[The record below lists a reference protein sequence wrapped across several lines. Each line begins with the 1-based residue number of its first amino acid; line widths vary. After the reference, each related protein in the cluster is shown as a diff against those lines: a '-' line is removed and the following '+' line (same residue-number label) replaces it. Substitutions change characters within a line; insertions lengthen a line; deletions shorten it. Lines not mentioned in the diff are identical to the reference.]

1 MHDTMQ
7 SRAGRYG
14 QPAMDQAHP
23 PCMTTTTDTTANS
36 DPVLR
41 LRGVALGYG
50 DVAVLRG
57 IDMAIERGRVVA
69 VMGGSGSGKT
79 TLLRAA
85 TGQIAPQAGV
95 IQAFGQDI
103 AGASAGPLHQLA
115 RKSTRLNSS
124 T

>member
-1 MHDTMQ
+1 MQ
-7 SRAGRYG
+7 SLAGRYS

-23 PCMTTTTDTTANS
+23 HCMTTTTDTTANS

-69 VMGGSGSGKT
+69 VMGGSGSGT
-79 TLLRAA
+79 TPFLPAA

-95 IQAFGQDI
+95 IQAVGQDI
-103 AGASAGPLHQLA
+103 AGARAGTLKQTPQPHAALFQH
-115 RKSTRLNSS
+115 S
-124 T
+124 